1 MVDDQLLISEL
12 AERAGVSVRTIRF
25 YISEG
30 LLPPPQAH
38 GRYSVYDEEYLT
50 RIELIKLLKNAYLPL
65 KQIKRMVESLSRAEI
80 ESMLHKLGESPAT
93 PTPSGAQASAP
104 EPGPAP
110 QASSGGA
117 GASPNSAGASPN
129 SAGIKE
135 GGLPEALNYISRVL
149 KSQSAPAVSAAPP
162 APHASRPLAVS
173 QGAPPGRSLARASQ
187 SAADAYA
194 GAPPAQPEEGESSW
208 RRYTIRP
215 GVELLVSE
223 QVYNQSAPSIGKIVA
238 QVKQLFSTHPSG
250 GQDV

>member
-65 KQIKRMVESLSRAEI
+65 RQIKRMVESLSRAEI
-80 ESMLHKLGESPAT
+80 ESMLHKLNESPAA
-93 PTPSGAQASAP
+93 PTPSGSQASTPASA
-104 EPGPAP
+104 PGPAP
-110 QASSGGA
+110 RAPSGGA
-117 GASPNSAGASPN
+117 EASPSHAGS
-129 SAGIKE
+129 KE

-162 APHASRPLAVS
+162 APHASRPQAAS
-173 QGAPPGRSLARASQ
+173 QGAPPGRSLARAGQ
-187 SAADAYA
+187 SAADADA
-194 GAPPAQPEEGESSW
+194 GASLAQPEEGESSW

-223 QVYNQSAPSIGKIVA
+223 QVYNQSAPSISKIVA
-238 QVKQLFSTHPSG
+238 QVKQLFSTHTSG